1 MLIRMLRNN
10 TIINKES
17 FTPFD
22 STRLADTINHDLKS
36 IPLDQM
42 CMATHNYDIM
52 FIENVLNA
60 IELQADID
68 NFAKVLKLCWK
79 IDVADNRLEV
89 VRLNTE
95 TKLYEPYHPQFEN
108 KVDAIVEKIRQ
119 KRELMLSLKEQMKE
133 WGVIRHEIP
142 STTQPIIASEITQ
155 TSQPTFSYEESQM
168 YHVDD
173 LPIEVKKQILI
184 NDDKVYSDFVTTMRG
199 PVKGWIDKRRLQDW
213 NVVRFIC
220 RLRGIVTRKCSLSI
234 FGKLLERIGLG
245 NQENN
250 MKQRKDA
257 NKDERLNDYDNP
269 ERKQY
274 FWQLKKDGDAVEA
287 LLKPIIDQLAA

>member
-1 MLIRMLRNN
+1 MLTSNYR
-10 TIINKES
+10 INKES
-17 FTPFD
+17 FTLFD
-22 STRLADTINHDLKS
+22 SEQLADTINHDIEN
-36 IPLDQM
+36 IPIGHM
-42 CMATHNYDIM
+42 CLATHNYDIM
-52 FIENVLNA
+52 FIEKVLDA

-68 NFAKVLKLCWK
+68 RFAGILKTCWK
-79 IDVADNRLEV
+79 IDVANNRLEV

-95 TKLYEPYHPQFEN
+95 TKLYEPYYPQFEN

-119 KRELMLSLKEQMKE
+119 KRELELSLKVQLKE
-133 WGVIRHEIP
+133 WNAKRREIP
-142 STTQPIIASEITQ
+142 STTQTYIPSEISQ
-155 TSQPTFSYEESQM
+155 TSQPTFSTDESAM
-168 YHVDD
+168 YHLND
-173 LPIEVKKQILI
+173 LPLDVQKQMLI
-184 NDDKVYSDFVTTMRG
+184 TDDKVYSDFVTTMRG
-199 PVKGWIDKRRLQDW
+199 PVKSWIDKRRLQDW
-213 NVVRFIC
+213 NVVRFVC
-220 RLRGIVTRKCSLSI
+220 RLRGIVTRKCSLLI

-274 FWQLKKDGDAVEA
+274 FWQLKKDGDDVEA